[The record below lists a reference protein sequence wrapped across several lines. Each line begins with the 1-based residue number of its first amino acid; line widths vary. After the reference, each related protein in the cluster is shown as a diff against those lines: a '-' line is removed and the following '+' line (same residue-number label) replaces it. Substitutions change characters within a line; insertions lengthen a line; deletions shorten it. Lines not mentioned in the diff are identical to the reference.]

1 MNYPT
6 TEELFTTNFE
16 LQNSRILLRPLISTD
31 IDGYRKL
38 VFDEKIWTYF
48 AIAINDESDLGAFI
62 QNAIGDRANRTRV
75 TFTSIDKVT
84 GQITGSSSFGNFSF
98 RDKRVEIGWT
108 WVAPQFQKTG
118 VNRSNKFLLLQYAFE
133 GLGMER
139 VEFKTD
145 TLNVNAKKGLK
156 GIGATEEGV
165 LRSHTLMQ
173 FGRRR
178 DTVYYSILKDEWP
191 AIKESIF
198 KDYQAAGT
206 PENVSPST

>member
-1 MNYPT
+1 MNYPDADQ
-6 TEELFTTNFE
+6 LFTGNFE
-16 LQNSRILLRPLISTD
+16 FENSTVLLRPLLAGD
-31 IDGYRKL
+31 IDEYRKL

-48 AIAINDESDLGAFI
+48 AVAINHEEDLKGFI
-62 QNAIGDRANRTRV
+62 KDAIQHRAEKSRV
-75 TFTSIDKVT
+75 TFTSIHKPS
-84 GQITGSSSFGNFSF
+84 GQITGSTSFGNFSF

-108 WVAPQFQKTG
+108 WVAPQFQQTG

-145 TLNVNAKKGLK
+145 VLNVNARKALK
-156 GIGATEEGV
+156 GSGATEEGV

-178 DTVYYSILKDEWP
+178 DTIYYSILRNEWP

-198 KDYQAAGT
+198 KNYQ
-206 PENVSPST
+206 

>member
-1 MNYPT
+1 MNYPDAD
-6 TEELFTTNFE
+6 ELFNGDVKFE
-16 LQNSRILLRPLISTD
+16 NNIVVLRPLMSTD
-31 IDGYRKL
+31 IEGYRKL
-38 VFDEKIWTYF
+38 VFNETIWKYF
-48 AIAINDESDLGAFI
+48 AIAINNDKDLNSFVDDAI
-62 QNAIGDRANRTRV
+62 QDRAGRSRV
-75 TFTSIDKVT
+75 TFTSIHKES
-84 GQITGSSSFGNFSF
+84 GQITGSTSFGNFSF

-108 WVAPQFQKTG
+108 WVAPQFQQTG

-145 TLNVNAKKGLK
+145 FLNSNARKSLK

-178 DTVYYSILKDEWP
+178 DTIYYSILKNEWP
-191 AIKESIF
+191 DIKNSIF
-198 KDYQAAGT
+198 KDC
-206 PENVSPST
+206 N